1 MKKVHGM
8 NINKVFSLM
17 ILLLFVMCSSIA
29 MADTSSDAFVPVFRD
44 ASGRG
49 NNVIARVVDAL
60 YYGLLIMYRGVS
72 VKVSQLCGLLLV
84 FFMTLDIL
92 TAILKNIAQVDL
104 YSVFRT
110 IIPKFVKNLIIAF
123 ILVTPTYYSLKIG
136 VGGGATALK
145 MKGTLV
151 TQITEMFFD
160 MFYRLGAL
168 FFNDSGMARAT
179 PGRIAMAFF
188 NRPLEMLKDV
198 FGFMSFF
205 AMFNNLAKVILLLFC
220 LWLSGKI
227 IAVYVSNIFTALILT
242 TFSVFYLMFF
252 TMESTVQIGQ
262 RGIQMIVQQS
272 VTLFMTVAM
281 TGISYQVIHL
291 VAGGNSIQAIAAL
304 AVILFMLSQVM
315 ENIGMMA
322 IAIVTGSGLGYS
334 TDSAFMGLAQA
345 AGMVITGLAM
355 FGGAKYDEM
364 VARREERKQNGS
376 RENDIMERAR
386 SNVGRPEGSS
396 ERGVSGKGISYR
408 KNAGYRKNMK
418 NAEDMMNENRKRRA
432 GAGVMS
438 AKLFGAFVGGMT
450 SNLNDFDT
458 LKRQTKEFANVF
470 EKTNYPYSDKFLE
483 EQQIKAYEMFRQ
495 AWIDFSDRIR
505 KINTEA
511 FSTSI
516 NEEMRLARQNSKKY
530 LKETELKS
538 EKIK

>member
-1 MKKVHGM
+1 
-8 NINKVFSLM
+8 
-17 ILLLFVMCSSIA
+17 
-29 MADTSSDAFVPVFRD
+29 
-44 ASGRG
+44 
-49 NNVIARVVDAL
+49 
-60 YYGLLIMYRGVS
+60 
-72 VKVSQLCGLLLV
+72 
-84 FFMTLDIL
+84 
-92 TAILKNIAQVDL
+92 
-104 YSVFRT
+104 
-110 IIPKFVKNLIIAF
+110 
-123 ILVTPTYYSLKIG
+123 
-136 VGGGATALK
+136 
-145 MKGTLV
+145 
-151 TQITEMFFD
+151 
-160 MFYRLGAL
+160 
-168 FFNDSGMARAT
+168 
-179 PGRIAMAFF
+179 
-188 NRPLEMLKDV
+188 
-198 FGFMSFF
+198 
-205 AMFNNLAKVILLLFC
+205 
-220 LWLSGKI
+220 
-227 IAVYVSNIFTALILT
+227 
-242 TFSVFYLMFF
+242 
-252 TMESTVQIGQ
+252 
-262 RGIQMIVQQS
+262 
-272 VTLFMTVAM
+272 
-281 TGISYQVIHL
+281 
-291 VAGGNSIQAIAAL
+291 
-304 AVILFMLSQVM
+304 M
-315 ENIGMMA
+315 ENIGIMI

-334 TDSAFMGLAQA
+334 TNSAFMGLAQA

-364 VARREERKQNGS
+364 VARREKGKRNGS

-418 NAEDMMNENRKRRA
+418 NADETMNENRKRRA

-530 LKETELKS
+530 LKETELKR

>member
-1 MKKVHGM
+1 MKIYGM
-8 NINKVFSLM
+8 NINKKVSVM
-17 ILLLFVMCSSIA
+17 ILFIFILCSTVA
-29 MADTSSDAFVPVFRD
+29 LADASSDAFAQVFRE
-44 ASGRG
+44 ASGSG
-49 NNVIARVVDAL
+49 NNVIERVVDAL

-72 VKVSQLCGLLLV
+72 VKVSQLCGLFLI

-168 FFNDSGMARAT
+168 FFNDPGMASAT

-188 NRPLEMLKDV
+188 NRPIQMLKDI
-198 FGFMSFF
+198 FGFMVFF

-227 IAVYVSNIFTALILT
+227 IAVYISNIFTALILT
-242 TFSVFYLMFF
+242 TCSVFYLMFL
-252 TMESTVQIGQ
+252 TMESTAQIGQ
-262 RGIQMIVQQS
+262 KGIQMIVQQS

-281 TGISYQVIHL
+281 TGISYQVMNL
-291 VAGGNSIQAIAAL
+291 VAEGNSIQAIAAL
-304 AVILFMLSQVM
+304 AVIIFMLAQVM

-364 VARREERKQNGS
+364 VARREKGKRNGS